1 MAYVLATASV
11 PRNEIDI
18 DIKVF
23 DKEDFLRN
31 YLRNMDMCSGDVE
44 LLFAEGKLAY
54 EDGSFAI
61 SVVA

>member
-31 YLRNMDMCSGDVE
+31 MDMCSGDVE

-54 EDGSFAI
+54 EDESFAI